1 MNRLTDSYVSS
12 VVTPALDEILEAVL
26 LAAGEPVSLERLEAL
41 FDDGLLDS
49 GQPPSRAA
57 LRESLHKLSERLAA
71 GGALELGESASGY
84 QLRIRQR
91 YSPWVSRLWDEKPQR
106 YSRALLETLALIA
119 YRQPVTRGDIE
130 EVRGVAVSS
139 SIMRTLVERGW
150 IRVVGHRDVPG
161 RPAVYATTRSFLDDL
176 GLSTLE
182 SLPPMHELKPLE
194 TFETGM
200 HEPFADVP
208 DIDVPD
214 IDVPDVDVSGV
225 DVSGVDL
232 PDVDVPDVGASDV
245 DTAGETPSL
254 DAEDAAEAVG
264 EAEDTDLSA
273 APGEGD
279 TDEPDNDEHAE
290 MASPG
295 ESLSFAELE
304 VRLAERA
311 RKRQTEEAE
320 SNSSPADDDSDTDT

>member
-41 FDDGLLDS
+41 FDEGLLDS

-139 SIMRTLVERGW
+139 SIMRTLVDRGW

-194 TFETGM
+194 KFETGM

-225 DVSGVDL
+225 DA
-232 PDVDVPDVGASDV
+232 PDVDVPDVDVPDV

-254 DAEDAAEAVG
+254 DAEDATEAVL
-264 EAEDTDLSA
+264 EPEDTDLSA
-273 APGEGD
+273 ASGEGD

-311 RKRQTEEAE
+311 RKRQAEEAE
-320 SNSSPADDDSDTDT
+320 SNSSPAEDNSDTDT

>member
-1 MNRLTDSYVSS
+1 MNRLTDSYISS

-57 LRESLHKLSERLAA
+57 LRESLNKLSERLAA

-214 IDVPDVDVSGV
+214 VDVSGV
-225 DVSGVDL
+225 DA

-254 DAEDAAEAVG
+254 DAEDATEAVL
-264 EAEDTDLSA
+264 EPEDTDLSA
-273 APGEGD
+273 ASGECD
-279 TDEPDNDEHAE
+279 TDELDNDEHAE

-311 RKRQTEEAE
+311 RKRQAEEAE

>member
-1 MNRLTDSYVSS
+1 MSRLTDPYVSS

-41 FDDGLLDS
+41 FGDGLFDS

-57 LRESLHKLSERLAA
+57 LRESLNKLSERLAA

-84 QLRIRQR
+84 QVRIRQR

-200 HEPFADVP
+200 HEPFADT
-208 DIDVPD
+208 
-214 IDVPDVDVSGV
+214 PDVDVSDV
-225 DVSGVDL
+225 DVS
-232 PDVDVPDVGASDV
+232 DVGASDV
-245 DTAGETPSL
+245 DTAGEMPSL
-254 DAEDAAEAVG
+254 EGKDTADAVVESG
-264 EAEDTDLSA
+264 NTDLSA
-273 APGEGD
+273 ASGEYEK
-279 TDEPDNDEHAE
+279 DEPDNDEHAE

-311 RKRQTEEAE
+311 RKRQAEEAE

>member
-1 MNRLTDSYVSS
+1 MSRLTDPYVSS
-12 VVTPALDEILEAVL
+12 FVTPALDEILEAVL

-41 FDDGLLDS
+41 FGDGSFDS

-57 LRESLHKLSERLAA
+57 LRESLNKLSERLAA

-84 QLRIRQR
+84 QVRIRQR

-161 RPAVYATTRSFLDDL
+161 RPAVYATTRAFLDDL

-182 SLPPMHELKPLE
+182 ALPPMHELKPLE
-194 TFETGM
+194 TFETAM
-200 HEPFADVP
+200 HEPFADA
-208 DIDVPD
+208 
-214 IDVPDVDVSGV
+214 PDVDA
-225 DVSGVDL
+225 
-232 PDVDVPDVGASDV
+232 PDVDRG
-245 DTAGETPSL
+245 GETPSL
-254 DAEDAAEAVG
+254 EG
-264 EAEDTDLSA
+264 EDTSKAVVESENPDLSA
-273 APGEGD
+273 TSGECD
-279 TDEPDNDEHAE
+279 NDEPDNDEHAE

-311 RKRQTEEAE
+311 RRHRAEQAE
-320 SNSSPADDDSDTDT
+320 SDSELADEESDTDT

>member
-1 MNRLTDSYVSS
+1 MNRLTDPYVSP
-12 VVTPALDEILEAVL
+12 VVPPALDEILEAVL
-26 LAAGEPVSLERLEAL
+26 LAAGEPVSLERLETL
-41 FDDGLLDS
+41 FGDGSFDS

-57 LRESLHKLSERLAA
+57 IRESLNKLSERLSA
-71 GGALELGESASGY
+71 GGALELQESASGY
-84 QLRIRQR
+84 QVRIRQR

-161 RPAVYATTRSFLDDL
+161 RPAVYATTRAFLDDL
-176 GLSTLE
+176 GLTTLD

-194 TFETGM
+194 AFETGM

-208 DIDVPD
+208 DNDSAAD
-214 IDVPDVDVSGV
+214 GQDD
-225 DVSGVDL
+225 
-232 PDVDVPDVGASDV
+232 SDRAV
-245 DTAGETPSL
+245 EFPSLESETPETQSSSTQ
-254 DAEDAAEAVG
+254 APDAA
-264 EAEDTDLSA
+264 DDLSA
-273 APGEGD
+273 TSAD
-279 TDEPDNDEHAE
+279 ADNDEHAE

-304 VRLAERA
+304 ARLAERA

-320 SNSSPADDDSDTDT
+320 SNADPADDKPDTDI